1 MEMKLISR
9 LERDEN
15 KVDDNLIAYYTEST
29 DTHFVPFTDGTP
41 TSLPGA
47 CKVYCVKYPIR

>member
-15 KVDDNLIAYYTEST
+15 KVDDNLIAFYTEST